1 MDGIGLKEALQ
12 YLIEIG
18 NPSQLQIDGRDY
30 TSLPLKEVK
39 NPVAQPLVVHT
50 LTGLVDYYKALSGRE
65 FPDVFFH
72 IKSPTE
78 VSLLGLLQAVWMQR
92 DIFIT
97 AKKVEDDDPFRFG
110 YFYQVED
117 FIIRLQS
124 KFVQDEVT
132 GAILTSDGNITDSN
146 VRVTEDD
153 GISQEIA
160 TRSGI
165 RKTIER
171 VSNPVTLRPYRTFPE
186 IEQPSEKFIHRLKSG
201 NKEKNELPSVAFF
214 NADNGLWKLEAIAK
228 IKTWLAERLPVV
240 NIIA

>member
-1 MDGIGLKEALQ
+1 MDGLMEALK
-12 YLIEIG
+12 YLVELG
-18 NPSQLQIDGRDY
+18 NPDMVKVDDRDY

-50 LTGLVDYYKALSGRE
+50 MTGLVDYYKALSGRE
-65 FPDVFFH
+65 FSNVFIH

-78 VSLLGLLQAVWMQR
+78 VNLLGLLQATWMQR

-97 AKKVEDDDPFRFG
+97 AKKIEDDDPFRFG

-132 GAILTSDGNITDSN
+132 AAILASNGNITDSN
-146 VRVTEDD
+146 VRVIEDD
-153 GISQEIA
+153 GVSQEIA
-160 TRSGI
+160 TRNGI

-171 VSNPVTLRPYRTFPE
+171 VPNPVTLRPYRTFPE

-201 NKEKNELPSVAFF
+201 NKEKGELPSVALF

-228 IKTWLAERLPVV
+228 IKSYLAERLPGL